1 MKKLWMASIF
11 FVLLLVGCRAEEPA
25 DAKPV
30 IYLYPEFAQEV
41 EVKLD
46 YTGEL
51 TCTYPKYQDGWR
63 VVAHPDGT
71 LVDPAT
77 GEAYSYLFWEG
88 ISHAEYDL
96 SRGYVVAGEDTAEF
110 LEAKLAELGLNRD
123 EANEFI
129 VYWLP
134 KMQGNPY
141 NLISF
146 QHELYANAAKLTIT
160 PEPDSVLRVF
170 MAYKAL
176 DEKIEPEEPTMI
188 EPFERK
194 GFTVVEWGGAEI
206 K

>member
-1 MKKLWMASIF
+1 MKKLWMAL
-11 FVLLLVGCRAEEPA
+11 VLLALFLVGCRAEEPT

-30 IYLYPEFAQEV
+30 IYLYPEFTQEV

-46 YTGEL
+46 YAGEFS
-51 TCTYPKYQDGWR
+51 CTYPEYQDGWR

-77 GEAYSYLFWEG
+77 GEVYSYLFWEG
-88 ISHAEYDL
+88 ISHTEYDL

-110 LEAKLAELGLNRD
+110 LEAKLAELGLSRA

-134 KMQGNPY
+134 RMQGNAY
-141 NLISF
+141 NLVSF
-146 QHELYANAAKLTIT
+146 QQEQYTNAAKLTIT

-176 DEKIEPEEPTMI
+176 DEKIELEEPTI
-188 EPFERK
+188 APFERK
-194 GFTVVEWGGAEI
+194 GFTVVEWGGTEL

>member
-1 MKKLWMASIF
+1 MKKLWMALLF
-11 FVLLLVGCRAEEPA
+11 FVFLLAGCRAEETA

-30 IYLYPEFAQEV
+30 IYLYPEFAQEI

-46 YTGEL
+46 YAGEL
-51 TCTYPKYQDGWR
+51 TCTYPAYKDGWR
-63 VVAHPDGT
+63 VVAYPDGT
-71 LVDPAT
+71 LVDRAT
-77 GEAYSYLFWEG
+77 GNEYSCLFWEG
-88 ISHAEYDL
+88 ISRAEYDL
-96 SRGYVVAGEDTAEF
+96 GRGYVIAGEDTAEF
-110 LEAKLAELGLNRD
+110 LEATLAELGLSRT

-134 KMQGNPY
+134 RMQGNPY

-146 QHELYANAAKLTIT
+146 QHERYTDAAKLTIT

-170 MAYKAL
+170 MAYQAL
-176 DEKIEPEEPTMI
+176 DEKIEVEEPVI
-188 EPFERK
+188 EPFERN